1 MIYVILFPSIDTT
14 KLQSECKWEAILTE
28 QFGTNVLN
36 CLVGLGQCTKGQEML
51 LFLQERH
58 NVSDRN
64 M

>member
-1 MIYVILFPSIDTT
+1 MIYVILFPSIDNI
-14 KLQSECKWEAILTE
+14 KSQSEYKGEAILTE
-28 QFGTNVLN
+28 QFGTNVLD
-36 CLVGLGQCTKGQEML
+36 CLVGLGQCTKGQAML